1 MSRTA
6 NNLHEQIALQDTHSL
21 LSAFEQFSRLSE
33 QLQHSY
39 EDLDRRAGELTR
51 ELAQANS
58 ERLEQL
64 AQKEKLAD
72 RLEKLLTALPAGV
85 VVLNRDGIIHTANRA
100 AREVFEQDLIGV
112 DWLPFIQAQVRSSE
126 ASDLI
131 LHNGRVVTL
140 NRQHLDSDDE
150 EIVLIHDVSHNRMLQ
165 ELAGRQQRLAA
176 MGQMAAGLGHQLRTP
191 LSSALLYV
199 SQVLT
204 PALNDEQQMRAVEKI
219 RASLRY
225 LEKLIND
232 MLMYAKGGEFASAS
246 FNVSQLL
253 INFNARF
260 EARLQQADARLSI
273 NCECD
278 SDMALRGSIDALVSV
293 LINLAEN
300 ALEACTSQCQL
311 QLRVYQQAQH
321 LILALSD
328 NGPGLSAEQ
337 QLHIFEPFYTD
348 KDRGTGLGL
357 AVAQSI
363 AHAHQGDLLVKSEP
377 GHGSTFY
384 LCLPLETGEQFLPSG
399 QMTHPI
405 NNVGQNSGDTQ

>member
-6 NNLHEQIALQDTHSL
+6 NNLHEQIALQDTQSL
-21 LSAFEQFSRLSE
+21 VSAFEQFSRLSE

-85 VVLNRDGIIHTANRA
+85 VVLNRDGIVHTANRA
-100 AREVFEQDLIGV
+100 ARDVFEQDLIGV

-131 LHNGRVVTL
+131 LHNGRVITL
-140 NRQHLDSDDE
+140 NRQHLDSDEE

-199 SQVLT
+199 SQVHN
-204 PALNDEQQMRAVEKI
+204 PALNDAQQQRAVEKI

-300 ALEACTSQCQL
+300 ALEACTSECRL
-311 QLRVYQQAQH
+311 QLRAYQQAQH

-337 QLHIFEPFYTD
+337 QLHIFEPFYTG

-363 AHAHQGDLLVKSEP
+363 AHAHQGDLRVKSEP
-377 GHGSTFY
+377 GQGSTFY

>member
-199 SQVLT
+199 SQVLN

-377 GHGSTFY
+377 GQGSTFY